1 MKWEE
6 EEIPTG
12 QGWGGCTCTS
22 PGQPAHVFP
31 PGFLCC
37 SAAHQ
42 SPATKAGECQRCLGC
57 RESSQCWHSPKAGAK
72 CHVCSGGASL
82 GGYTEL
88 GEAQGGDAGA
98 VQGAESGESPLV
110 SSWGGLGG
118 FTGTC
123 GVAPATPRALP
134 TLPLC
139 FRVLESSLGNC
150 SKEALGP
157 ARAEGRYVRV

>member
-1 MKWEE
+1 MF
-6 EEIPTG
+6 
-12 QGWGGCTCTS
+12 S
-22 PGQPAHVFP
+22 

-98 VQGAESGESPLV
+98 VQGAKSGESPLV

-118 FTGTC
+118 SLVP
-123 GVAPATPRALP
+123 VALLRPRLGHCPLSLCASGAWKARWETVPRRPWDLP
-134 TLPLC
+134 EQRGDMSVCDLC
-139 FRVLESSLGNC
+139 DKHFAPRRG
-150 SKEALGP
+150 
-157 ARAEGRYVRV
+157 